1 MAFPNLQIAGN
12 ETISI
17 QTDNYHKKLTSIIEE
32 YRSVKESKTE
42 KDEKAF
48 FKTVSESLT
57 KRFGLTVEFGIV
69 HIPFFKNAWAEINIY
84 VRTHPLYDDFRIKD
98 LRKSELLGKKDIIT
112 ANIDLKKA
120 YISGSITKY
129 KNTITVTKALFD
141 DSKLTSAEISA
152 VILHEMGHLFTFVE
166 YLLYAT
172 KINTV
177 ILTRTQDILSIPN
190 SDPDKRIAIIEKDAD
205 LKKLPSI
212 YKEDL
217 TVATKEDSVA
227 TIIYKGMIEEVNAFA
242 GMNYYSNRY
251 AEQAADL
258 FSVRN
263 GASIE
268 ISTFLKKLGSR
279 NPSKT
284 HNIIDD
290 VLATIFSLG
299 LAPILEALGLV
310 FIGRAEDLYDDPQ
323 QRVNIIRQ
331 EYINRL
337 KDTTDPEERKM
348 LLKVI
353 NELKEISDW
362 SRKSTTKL
370 SQYIAYATS
379 SRYRSRVD
387 GINRIKEI
395 ESLIDND
402 LYVSG
407 NNLADI

>member
-42 KDEKAF
+42 KDEEAF
-48 FKTVSESLT
+48 FKTVSDSLT
-57 KRFGLTVEFGIV
+57 KRFGLTVEFGLLGV
-69 HIPFFKNAWAEINIY
+69 LFLKNAWAEINIY
-84 VRTHPLYDDFRIKD
+84 VRTNPLYDDFRIK
-98 LRKSELLGKKDIIT
+98 LFRNSELIGKKDIIT

-129 KNTITVTKALFD
+129 KNKITVTKALFN
-141 DSKLTSAEISA
+141 DSKITSAEISA

-242 GMNYYSNRY
+242 GMDYYSNRY

-258 FSVRN
+258 FSIRN

-284 HNIIDD
+284 NILIDN
-290 VLATIFSLG
+290 VLATIFTLG
-299 LAPILEALGLV
+299 LAPILNTLSLI
-310 FIGRAEDLYDDPQ
+310 FLSDPKDLYDDPQ
-323 QRVNIIRQ
+323 QRVNFIKQ

-337 KDTTDPEERKM
+337 KEVSDPEERK
-348 LLKVI
+348 LLLSAI
-353 NELKEISDW
+353 NELKKISDW
-362 SRKSTTKL
+362 SRKAPNSL
-370 SQYIAYATS
+370 YHYIAYATS

-387 GINRIKEI
+387 SINRIKEI
-395 ESLIDND
+395 EALIDND

-407 NNLADI
+407 NNLAGI

>member
-1 MAFPNLQIAGN
+1 MAFPNLQIAAN
-12 ETISI
+12 ETIGI

-57 KRFGLTVEFGIV
+57 NRFGLTVEFGIKN
-69 HIPFFKNAWAEINIY
+69 IPFFKNAWAEINIY

-129 KNTITVTKALFD
+129 KNTITVTKVLFD

-190 SDPDKRIAIIEKDAD
+190 SDPNKRIAIIEKDAD

-242 GMNYYSNRY
+242 GMDYYSNRY

-284 HNIIDD
+284 HNVIED

-395 ESLIDND
+395 EALIDND